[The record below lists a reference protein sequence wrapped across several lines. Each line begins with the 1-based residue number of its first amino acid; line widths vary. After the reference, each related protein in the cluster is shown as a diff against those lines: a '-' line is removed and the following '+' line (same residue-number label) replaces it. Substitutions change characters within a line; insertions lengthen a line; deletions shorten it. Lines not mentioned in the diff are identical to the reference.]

1 MPWYE
6 VVALLTA
13 GMAAGTINTIVGSGT
28 LITFPTL
35 LFFGIPPLV
44 ANVSNTIGLV
54 AGGLTGI
61 HGYRAELAGQG
72 SVLRRLVPASLLG
85 AVTGAILLLELPES
99 AFDAIVPILIA
110 AALLLVLLGP
120 RIQAWA
126 ATRHPDHDSRS
137 RHLLLVVGIFA
148 AGVYGGYFGAAQ
160 GILLV
165 GIMSILMTITLQRTQ
180 WVEERPEHGG
190 QRRCCGHVHALC
202 LGTDR
207 LVRRSPDRRGLTCRG
222 VCRSKGRATAVPSG
236 ASWADRRHRSRG
248 HREDRAY
255 LTCRSRSPTRATNG
269 FATTSP

>member
-1 MPWYE
+1 MPWSE

-120 RIQAWA
+120 WIQAWA

-137 RHLLLVVGIFA
+137 RHLLLMVGIFA

-165 GIMSILMTITLQRTQ
+165 GIMSILMTISLQRINGLKNVLSTVANAVAAVMFMLLA
-180 WVEERPEHGG
+180 WERIDWSVAALIAVGSLAGG
-190 QRRCCGHVHALC
+190 YVGARVGRRLS
-202 LGTDR
+202 
-207 LVRRSPDRRGLTCRG
+207 RRVLRGLIVVIG
-222 VCRSKGRATAVPSG
+222 VAAIAKIVVT
-236 ASWADRRHRSRG
+236 
-248 HREDRAY
+248 
-255 LTCRSRSPTRATNG
+255 
-269 FATTSP
+269 

>member
-72 SVLRRLVPASLLG
+72 RVLRRLVPASLLG

-137 RHLLLVVGIFA
+137 RHLLLMVGIFA

-165 GIMSILMTITLQRTQ
+165 GIMSILMTITLQRINGLKNVLSTVANAVAAVMFMLLA
-180 WVEERPEHGG
+180 WERIDWSVAALIAVGSLAGG
-190 QRRCCGHVHALC
+190 YVGARVGRRLS
-202 LGTDR
+202 
-207 LVRRSPDRRGLTCRG
+207 RRVLRGLIVVIG
-222 VCRSKGRATAVPSG
+222 VAAIAKIVVT
-236 ASWADRRHRSRG
+236 
-248 HREDRAY
+248 
-255 LTCRSRSPTRATNG
+255 
-269 FATTSP
+269 